1 MILPIIKPPDPIL
14 STEAAPVLPGQDIS
28 ALIRNMIDT
37 LRASPGGVGL
47 AAPQVGHSLRVIVV
61 DPTGGREL
69 HAARVMINPEIVA
82 TWGGGITEA
91 EMCLSLP
98 LVRAT
103 VERASFCTVRYTDT
117 EHQLVERDC
126 SVWESRIIQHEIDHL
141 DGRTMLAYMKPM
153 ARARALETIRLGR
166 KV

>member
-1 MILPIIKPPDPIL
+1 VILPIIKPPDPIL
-14 STEAAPVLPGQDIS
+14 SREAVPVLPGQDIS
-28 ALIRNMIDT
+28 ALIRDMIDT

-47 AAPQVGHSLRVIVV
+47 AAPQVGHKLRVIVV
-61 DPTGGREL
+61 DPTGGREP
-69 HAARVMINPEIVA
+69 ARVMINPEIVT
-82 TWGGGITEA
+82 TWGGGIAEA

-98 LVRAT
+98 LIRHT
-103 VERASFCTVRYTDT
+103 VERASFVTVRYTDA

-126 SVWESRIIQHEIDHL
+126 SVWESRIVQHEVDHL
-141 DGRTMLAYMKPM
+141 NGRTLLMHMKPM